1 MISPAQAKII
11 TVLLDGPHI
20 REELRP
26 KSGIY
31 GSQFVDQM
39 SRLIKKDYVLDEKIE
54 GVKTKLITLTYEGK
68 RALQRFERGEVEGP
82 KVAPNSINRMVGT
95 YTPQAAYYRN
105 NGNLHIGSF
114 GHARC

>member
-39 SRLIKKDYVLDEKIE
+39 ARLIKKDYVLDEKIE

-68 RALQRFERGEVEGP
+68 RALQRFERGEIEGE
-82 KVAPNSINRMVGT
+82 KVAANTIDKMSGT
-95 YTPQAAYYRN
+95 YQAPTAYYRN
-105 NGNLHIGSF
+105 NGNVHIGSF
-114 GHARC
+114 GHAC